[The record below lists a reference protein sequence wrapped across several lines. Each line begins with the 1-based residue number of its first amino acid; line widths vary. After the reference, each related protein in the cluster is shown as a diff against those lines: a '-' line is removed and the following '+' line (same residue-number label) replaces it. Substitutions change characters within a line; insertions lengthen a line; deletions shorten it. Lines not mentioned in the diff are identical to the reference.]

1 MVHAPLIAGA
11 PAYPL
16 RRCVVLCCIV
26 LCCVVLCC
34 AVVVVVSYVYNDKE
48 LRNDMDQDG
57 SEAGW
62 THGKTTQVYH
72 FLPRQVDGGLT
83 APHADWLL
91 GLSSGIYKSI
101 RKKQLPLLLLDRH
114 NTKPR
119 KNLCLTPYSYLY
131 LYLCTVSRIET

>member
-1 MVHAPLIAGA
+1 MHLLKMVHAPLIAGA

-16 RRCVVLCCIV
+16 IDVVLCCVVLCCVV

-72 FLPRQVDGGLT
+72 FLRSEERRVGKECRSRWP
-83 APHADWLL
+83 
-91 GLSSGIYKSI
+91 
-101 RKKQLPLLLLDRH
+101 
-114 NTKPR
+114 
-119 KNLCLTPYSYLY
+119 PYH
-131 LYLCTVSRIET
+131 